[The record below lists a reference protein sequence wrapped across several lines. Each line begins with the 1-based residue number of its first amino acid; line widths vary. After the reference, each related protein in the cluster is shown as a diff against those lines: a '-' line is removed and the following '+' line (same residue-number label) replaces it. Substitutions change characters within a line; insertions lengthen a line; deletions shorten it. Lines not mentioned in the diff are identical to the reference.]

1 MNIPEQ
7 AEQLAQLASS
17 ELLPVAMLL
26 QARESVITSI
36 AQTSSIIGTSTSR
49 ANEIVGVLSVAQLSI
64 EEAINAVQQA
74 EKAMHDLADYYRG

>member
-17 ELLPVAMLL
+17 DLLPVAMLL

-36 AQTSSIIGTSTSR
+36 AQTSSIVGTSTAR

-64 EEAINAVQQA
+64 EEAITAVQQA